1 MGDMIFPN
9 PFYYFIYL
17 FGEGTHSELRSPS
30 GLHFVAVGALHGLF
44 LLVRVSLKIRVVYD
58 IMGAVGN
65 LTLFYDLSGGR
76 CVLFTLPGAV

>member
-1 MGDMIFPN
+1 M
-9 PFYYFIYL
+9 
-17 FGEGTHSELRSPS
+17 RSPS
-30 GLHFVAVGALHGLF
+30 GLHFVAVGAKRVPPASGTLHGLF

-76 CVLFTLPGAV
+76 CVLFTVPGAV